1 MRELLNHPI
10 PFTMKVKRYF
20 RMLLFCLIVSFG
32 KQSFAEIPELKWVKG
47 IGNEAI
53 GFNVT
58 SDNFGNIYIV
68 GHVGWG
74 NDFDPS
80 ILNSFLYGE
89 EGDNFLAKY
98 DISGNFLWARRLG
111 SLRLDEGYDVAVDKN
126 SNVYITGFFQYN
138 LSSTVYSSGNE
149 DIFLAKYDTN
159 GNLIWLNHMGGADWD
174 IGTSLDVD
182 SSGNIF
188 VSGSFDGPADFDPS
202 TGTSILNGT
211 VNGFLAKYDTN
222 GTLIWAK
229 KIGESSSIFAQTQCS
244 AISIDIEGNLIITGL
259 FGDTM
264 DFDPSSNVAN
274 LISNGDADIFLAKY
288 DNNGNYLWAI
298 QIGDTG
304 YALGC
309 SLATDFYK
317 NIYLA
322 GYYNGITDFDPSPDT
337 ACLNSAN
344 GRNFIAKYD
353 TIGNYIWA
361 NPLNSGGNALNID
374 LVVDSVGNIFTSGLF
389 SDTVDIDPSTAIN
402 NLISKGSV
410 DFYLAEYDS
419 DGNYKRAFSIGGPS
433 YEDIYGLALDNSKNV
448 ILTGTSWG
456 AVDFD
461 PSINSTPL
469 TGGRNMFLAK
479 YSLCNSSSF
488 QTVTVCNSYLSQS
501 GNYTW
506 VSSGTYF
513 DTIPNAAGC
522 DSIIT
527 INLTINQSTNSSQII
542 TACNNFI
549 SPSGIYNWTS
559 SGTYTDT
566 IPNAAGCDS
575 VITINLTINT
585 LSSSSSQTIAACNN
599 FISPSG
605 IYNWT
610 SSGTYTDTIP
620 NAAGCDSV
628 ITINLTINTLSSSST
643 QTITACNNYISPSG
657 IYNWTSSGIYQD
669 TILNSA
675 ACDSIITFNLT
686 INNSSYSTQTVAAC
700 HYYISPSGNFIWS
713 ASGSYLDTIP
723 NLAGCDSI
731 ITTQLSINDNES
743 TLNQTGCD
751 SIIVNAQ
758 KYTQSGVYTQVLT
771 NSAGCDSVLNLNLTI
786 INSKDSTLT
795 QTACDSL
802 VVNGQKYISSG
813 TYLQTLTNA
822 FGCDSVLTL
831 ILTINNSSD
840 STLTEI
846 TCSEFTL
853 NGITYNSSGVY
864 TQTLTTTS
872 GCDSILTLNL
882 TLNST
887 SNILSQTACDSI
899 IINGQKYVSSGV
911 YAQTF
916 TNAAG
921 CDSLL
926 TLNLTINQGTILN
939 STTSACHSYFTN
951 GTTFTQSGLY
961 HLPFMNAFGCA
972 SVFNLNLTI
981 FHADTAVTQN
991 SNILS
996 ANATSGSYQWID
1008 CNNGNLAIAGATFN
1022 SYTATTNGTFA
1033 VIVTQ
1038 NLCADTSSC
1047 YLVAGLGINENVS
1060 NTSIAIFPNPAKN
1073 EFSISSIS
1081 TIIEIDIYNFLGE
1094 KIYTLYTNKKYENVN
1109 CKDFASGIYF
1119 LQITTSL
1126 GIENRKLLIEK

>member
-1 MRELLNHPI
+1 
-10 PFTMKVKRYF
+10 MKTKRYF
-20 RMLLFCLIVSFG
+20 IILVFCLILKDLTAQPPGWEWAKSFG
-32 KQSFAEIPELKWVKG
+32 GHEQDEQHCATKDAYGNYYASGNFSGQTITLGNIVVNKVGAFSGGTDIFIVKFDSTGNTLWAKAGGGNTVDNGLDMVTDRAGNLYVTGFFSGLTCTFDSITLNTISNKSMFLLKYNSSGHLMWAKSPTGG
-47 IGNEAI
+47 IDNCGNS
-53 GFNVT
+53 VT
-58 SDNFGNIYIV
+58 VDSTGNIYV
-68 GHVGWG
+68 T
-74 NDFDPS
+74 
-80 ILNSFLYGE
+80 
-89 EGDNFLAKY
+89 
-98 DISGNFLWARRLG
+98 
-111 SLRLDEGYDVAVDKN
+111 GYYKN
-126 SNVYITGFFQYN
+126 SISFE
-138 LSSTVYSSGNE
+138 STTY
-149 DIFLAKYDTN
+149 
-159 GNLIWLNHMGGADWD
+159 
-174 IGTSLDVD
+174 
-182 SSGNIF
+182 
-188 VSGSFDGPADFDPS
+188 
-202 TGTSILNGT
+202 
-211 VNGFLAKYDTN
+211 
-222 GTLIWAK
+222 
-229 KIGESSSIFAQTQCS
+229 
-244 AISIDIEGNLIITGL
+244 
-259 FGDTM
+259 
-264 DFDPSSNVAN
+264 
-274 LISNGDADIFLAKY
+274 
-288 DNNGNYLWAI
+288 
-298 QIGDTG
+298 
-304 YALGC
+304 
-309 SLATDFYK
+309 
-317 NIYLA
+317 
-322 GYYNGITDFDPSPDT
+322 
-337 ACLNSAN
+337 
-344 GRNFIAKYD
+344 
-353 TIGNYIWA
+353 
-361 NPLNSGGNALNID
+361 LNSGGKDIYIAKYNSNGAILWVKTLGQSLDEETSKVKTDRKGNVYVCGQFSSSTITWGGDTLQNSSLFKMDAFVFKLDSLGNSLNAFSFGGKLDEFVSDMAID
-374 LVVDSVGNIFTSGLF
+374 YSGNIGVTGGFR
-389 SDTVDIDPSTAIN
+389 SDTLILGSRKFTCNGSGDTYILQFDST
-402 NLISKGSV
+402 
-410 DFYLAEYDS
+410 
-419 DGNYKRAFSIGGPS
+419 GNKTWAAALG
-433 YEDIYGLALDNSKNV
+433 GLADDGGSN
-448 ILTGTSWG
+448 ILFNNNGG
-456 AVDFD
+456 LLVAVNF
-461 PSINSTPL
+461 
-469 TGGRNMFLAK
+469 R
-479 YSLCNSSSF
+479 SSSF
-488 QTVTVCNSYLSQS
+488 TLGNSYIVNTSPYNITDDFCILNYDSTFQLSWWKKKTS
-501 GNYTW
+501 GSHSDFCKSIFLDRKGEIFVAGSFYSDHISFDNTLIVNSYANITCDFFIAKL
-506 VSSGTYF
+506 SCHTYS
-513 DTIPNAAGC
+513 TKN
-522 DSIIT
+522 II
-527 INLTINQSTNSSQII
+527 
-542 TACNNFI
+542 ACNNFI

-559 SGTYTDT
+559 SGTYMDT

-575 VITINLTINT
+575 VISINLTINT
-585 LSSSSSQTIAACNN
+585 LSSSSSQTITACNN

-657 IYNWTSSGIYQD
+657 IYNWTSSGVYMD
-669 TILNSA
+669 TIPNAA
-675 ACDSIITFNLT
+675 ACDSIITFDLT
-686 INNSSYSTQTVAAC
+686 INNSSSSSQTVATC
-700 HYYISPSGNFIWS
+700 QYYISPSGNFIWS
-713 ASGSYLDTIP
+713 ASGTYLDTIP

-743 TLNQTGCD
+743 SLIQTGCD

-758 KYTQSGVYTQVLT
+758 KYKQSGVYTQVLT

-795 QTACDSL
+795 QTACDSI

-840 STLTEI
+840 STLSEI

-981 FHADTAVTQN
+981 FHADTAVILN
-991 SNILS
+991 SNILN

-1022 SYTATTNGTFA
+1022 SYTATANGAFA

-1038 NLCADTSSC
+1038 NLCTDTSSC
-1047 YLVAGLGINENVS
+1047 YLITGLGIKENVR